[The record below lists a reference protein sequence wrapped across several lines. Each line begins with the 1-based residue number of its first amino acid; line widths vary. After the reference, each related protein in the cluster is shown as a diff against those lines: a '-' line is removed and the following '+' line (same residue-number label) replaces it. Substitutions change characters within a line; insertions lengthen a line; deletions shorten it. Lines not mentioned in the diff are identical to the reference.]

1 MHNLQSTLPAGHVL
15 RGQYGVIDVLG
26 QGAFGA
32 VYLVKDERNPQ
43 KQFTLK
49 EVMHADRE
57 ERSSFSF
64 DAAALK
70 RLYHPAL
77 PDIYQVF
84 SGDDNDLFYIL
95 MDYVEGS
102 NLEDVRRLMPG
113 KRFSLHTALTL
124 MSPIM
129 DAISYLHRQHPHLV
143 HGDVKP
149 SNIIASLAGKDT
161 PTKLVDFGGV
171 NTLYTDTP
179 AEQSMLNYRA
189 PEQFGRRAS
198 RRTDVY
204 GLGATFYTLLSGTV
218 PVSASDRLAR
228 IDEGK
233 PDPLSPVNQINP
245 FVQPVVAETITCAMS
260 LSRHDRYAS
269 VEQFRE
275 ALWQVMHANVME
287 LQTPDFS
294 AMLQA
299 GEQTKSDPG
308 PDSATLES
316 EVPALIAYALMQEE
330 MTFAGVPSGPLLAPT
345 TAGKAKPPVM
355 ESSEDRP
362 FVVRRKKRRVP
373 SSSGTHGTDRRRK
386 HKKRAF
392 FRLGLVFLLVC
403 VIGSGVAIA
412 GYQIYNAKYQSETA
426 LAQVGIKHLQ
436 TAVSFVQAWPKNPL
450 DTASVTRARQEFAA
464 ASTVFTQ
471 LDTDLQSYA
480 GIGTLIPGSSTRLNA
495 ALHVIPVAME
505 ISRAGIAGCAAL
517 NLIISRFHEPF
528 GTGNGITSTDLA
540 EIRTNFQ
547 QVETDIKLAI
557 DQVNALQPGDLQ
569 FDARIG
575 KAVALFHQYLPTVQ
589 AFLQQAD
596 QLLPILPSL
605 LGINAPAYY
614 LVEILDST
622 ELRPGGGFIKDYG
635 FATLLGGRMSA
646 AHISDTN
653 LLDNQFSGTGQTIP
667 YPPAYR
673 WFDLTS
679 TSHGWNLSDSNLDAD
694 FPTAARY
701 AEQNYKLENG
711 KVQIQGVI
719 AITTALMQRALA
731 ITGPISVPEFH
742 QTVTAQNLIELIQYY
757 QLGPGS
763 HGASIIS
770 PGSNAH
776 ASRYFTELLAQDFLA
791 RIHQTRASVVPK
803 LIQMLVSSLRTKDL
817 QIAFDASSPAE
828 KLLHLSRK
836 DAAINA
842 PTGDS
847 FFVVDANTAAD
858 TANQYITNTLDDQ
871 VTIDDSGNA
880 THHTTI
886 HYAWLKNGKVF
897 GSSVYSDYVR
907 VYVPPGSSLR
917 EQEGWQQAASSEAF
931 GREVW
936 AGSFTLS
943 YGQTNTV
950 ILTWTEKGVAKK
962 DAAGWHYQYLIQRQ
976 AGVSWTL
983 NLQITLPACAVKTR
997 TSGGLVSRTGQI
1009 TTLTK
1014 SLTEDTNLGIDYSC

>member
-1 MHNLQSTLPAGHVL
+1 
-15 RGQYGVIDVLG
+15 VIEVLG
-26 QGAFGA
+26 QGAFGT

-49 EVMHADRE
+49 EVRHTSRD
-57 ERSSFSF
+57 ERNSFSF

-77 PDIYQVF
+77 PDIYQIF
-84 SGDDNDLFYIL
+84 SGDNNDLFYIL

-102 NLEDVRRLMPG
+102 NLEDVRQLMPG
-113 KRFSLHTALTL
+113 QRFSLHTALTL

-129 DAISYLHRQHPHLV
+129 DAISYLHQQHPHLV
-143 HGDVKP
+143 HGDIKP

-179 AEQSMLNYRA
+179 AEQSKLNYRA
-189 PEQFGRRAS
+189 PEQFGKRAS

-218 PVSASDRLAR
+218 PVSAADRLAQ

-245 FVQPVVAETITCAMS
+245 FVQPVVAETINCAMS
-260 LSRHDRYAS
+260 LSRQDRYAS

-275 ALWQVMHANVME
+275 ELWQVMHSNVIE
-287 LQTPDFS
+287 PQTLDFS
-294 AMLQA
+294 ALLQA
-299 GEQTKSDPG
+299 GEQVQLDPG
-308 PDSATLES
+308 IDSETLES

-330 MTFAGVPSGPLLAPT
+330 MTFTDVNSGPLLSPT
-345 TAGKAKPPVM
+345 IVGKEKPPVM
-355 ESSEDRP
+355 EASDDRP
-362 FVVRRKKRRVP
+362 FVVRRKKRRVSSRHVP
-373 SSSGTHGTDRRRK
+373 SSNGTHGNYRRRK
-386 HKKRAF
+386 RKTRPF
-392 FRLGLVFLLVC
+392 FLLGLVFLLVC
-403 VIGSGVAIA
+403 VMGSGVAIA
-412 GYQIYNAKYQSETA
+412 GSQIYNAKYQNKVA
-426 LAQVGIKHLQ
+426 MAQMGIKHLQ
-436 TAVSFVQAWPKNPL
+436 TAVSLVQAWSKNPL
-450 DTASVTRARQEFAA
+450 DAPLVTQAQQEFAA
-464 ASTVFTQ
+464 ASAVFTQ
-471 LDTDLQSYA
+471 LDTDLQSYT
-480 GIGTLIPGSSTRLNA
+480 GIGALIPGYSTRLNA

-517 NLIISRFHEPF
+517 IVIVSRLHEPF
-528 GTGNGITSTDLA
+528 GTGHGITNTDLDK
-540 EIRTNFQ
+540 IRTNFQ

-557 DQVNALQPGDLQ
+557 DQVKALQPGDLQ

-589 AFLQQAD
+589 AFLNQAD
-596 QLLPILPSL
+596 QLLPVLPLL
-605 LGINAPAYY
+605 LGISRPAIY

-635 FATLLGGRMSA
+635 FATLVGGQMSE

-653 LLDNQFSGTGQTIP
+653 LLDNHFSDTGNTIP

-679 TSHGWNLSDSNLDAD
+679 TSNGWNLRDSNLDAD

-711 KVQIQGVI
+711 KFQLQGVI

-731 ITGPISVPEFH
+731 ITGSISIPEFH

-770 PGSNAH
+770 PGNNAH
-776 ASRYFTELLAQDFLA
+776 VSRYFTELLAQAFLA
-791 RIHQTRASVVPK
+791 RIHQTRASVVPQ

-817 QIAFDASSPAE
+817 QISFDTSPAE
-828 KLLHLSRK
+828 NLLRLSHI
-836 DAAINA
+836 DATIQA

-847 FFVVDANTAAD
+847 FFVVDANIAGD
-858 TANQYITNTLDDQ
+858 TANQYITNTLNDQ

-886 HYAWLKNGKVF
+886 HYAWSKHGNVI
-897 GSSVYSDYVR
+897 GSPLYSDYVR
-907 VYVPPGSSLR
+907 IYVPPGSSLK
-917 EQEGWQQAASSEAF
+917 EQKGWQRGGTSEAF

-943 YGQTNTV
+943 YGQANT
-950 ILTWTEKGVAKK
+950 ITLTWTEKGVAKK
-962 DAAGWHYQYLIQRQ
+962 DAVGWHYQYLIQRQ
-976 AGVSWTL
+976 AGVTWTL
-983 NLQITLPACAVKTR
+983 NVQITLPACAVKTR
-997 TSGGLVSRTGQI
+997 TSGGLIARAGQI